1 MPKEITLH
9 LEYERGDTDKTI
21 YLPDLIDQLATRQTA
36 LMLRIASSTGFAE
49 LDKDESEW
57 LERSYAVLSILAP
70 VMSTSEE
77 KIEFPGDP
85 MCLYSALSYPVSQV
99 VETRE
104 KGFGADA
111 PYNDLCPQWGYV
123 PSTEYRQLVDSNGI
137 RQYDAPLLN
146 TDQTVFDPRV
156 WNPKVK
162 EYFIKN
168 VLKVVRPKVVLIS
181 AVSPAHRYAIDIART
196 VRQHIPD
203 CLIVLGGR
211 HTDETIHYDPVTKKV
226 RLEPTSAI
234 QVLEHGAK
242 PVFDFFIAGEGYY
255 ALDLL
260 MKCISLAMDIET
272 KNVSLPAVIEML
284 SNFAPVLGPLPGHAL
299 IAALE
304 ADKLHVWPISGEKIM
319 LGDLP
324 SPYSAFAI
332 RARFPIFET
341 DGHVSLTAQFMVTN
355 ACPFHCYFCSEGVT
369 VVGEFLSFRAPE
381 IEAAI
386 ERVIEYIDYGAEAL
400 FFDDSIF
407 WGGNIGH
414 IINFCKDWIKIREL
428 ARHAATPT
436 LYLFGREIGTHKIT
450 GLVWGAQ
457 FTVDFLA
464 SRRKPEEASLMLNTM
479 QAAGCSYIYMGIES
493 MVEEVITH
501 VHKNI
506 NRQQPW
512 DQRVRTALGQ
522 ARSAGIR
529 VGSSVLFGLDG
540 ETEATITETIEK
552 VEELVAEDLLYVA
565 SPNILTYHP
574 NTAITHQHQMDDK
587 LDYHSTNLDNR
598 PPYVYFEEAFPAVV
612 SKNLTEEQ
620 IWFIHRQTQERWGKK
635 RNSNPM
641 QEVIFRSVSTEQD
654 VIKR

>member
-1 MPKEITLH
+1 MSTETILH
-9 LEYERGDTDKTI
+9 LEYEQRGTEKTAF
-21 YLPDLIDQLATRQTA
+21 LLDLNEKLARRQTA
-36 LMLRIASSTGFAE
+36 LRLRIASSTGQAGLGKE
-49 LDKDESEW
+49 ESEW

-70 VMSTSEE
+70 VMATSEE

-85 MCLYSALSYPVSQV
+85 LCLYSALCYPVSQV

-104 KGFGADA
+104 KGFSAES
-111 PYNDLCPQWGYV
+111 PYNDLCPQWGYL
-123 PSTEYRQLVDSNGI
+123 PSTEYRQRVDSNGI
-137 RQYDAPLLN
+137 RQYDAPILN

-168 VLKVVRPKVVLIS
+168 VLKVFCPKVVLIS

-196 VRQHIPD
+196 VRQCIPD
-203 CLIVLGGR
+203 CIIVLGGR
-211 HTDETIHYDPVTKKV
+211 HTDETMHYDPAARQL

-234 QVLEHGAK
+234 QVLEQSGEH
-242 PVFDFFIAGEGYY
+242 VFDFLIAGEGYY

-260 MKCISLAMDIET
+260 MKCISLAMDVET
-272 KNVSLPAVIEML
+272 KTVSLSAVIETL
-284 SNFAPVLGPLPGHAL
+284 STFAPMLGPLRGHAL

-304 ADKLHVWPISGEKIM
+304 TDKLHVWPISGEKVI

-341 DGHVSLTAQFMVTN
+341 EGHVSLTAQFMVTN
-355 ACPFHCYFCSEGVT
+355 ACPYHCYFCSEGVS

-386 ERVIEYIDYGAEAL
+386 ARVIEYIDYGAEAL

-428 ARHAATPT
+428 ARHTATPT
-436 LYLFGREIGTHKIT
+436 LYLFGREIETHKIT

-464 SRRKPEEASLMLNTM
+464 SRRQPEEASLILNTM
-479 QAAGCSYIYMGIES
+479 QSAGCSYIYMGIES
-493 MVEEVITH
+493 MVEAVILH

-512 DQRVRTALGQ
+512 DQRVRTALGS
-522 ARSAGIR
+522 ARYAGIR

-540 ETEATITETIEK
+540 ETEATIQETIEK
-552 VEELVAEDLLYVA
+552 VEELVAEDLLYVPA
-565 SPNILTYHP
+565 LTTPRSPTCIKWTINWI
-574 NTAITHQHQMDDK
+574 IT
-587 LDYHSTNLDNR
+587 
-598 PPYVYFEEAFPAVV
+598 PPIWITVRRMFI
-612 SKNLTEEQ
+612 SKKPSL
-620 IWFIHRQTQERWGKK
+620 RWSPK
-635 RNSNPM
+635 
-641 QEVIFRSVSTEQD
+641 T
-654 VIKR
+654 